1 MKKLIA
7 IALAAGLALICFTSC
22 YTGGPVNKL
31 PSVTAE
37 GDLNTGLAIAG
48 TVSGTSAADGENGKA
63 SGNFNVAAVLVD
75 QDGVI
80 VDCKLDVLQ
89 TELPFTADGQ
99 LAFDGALELPTKN
112 ERGDDYGMKG
122 ASGIGKEW
130 FEQADYL
137 SKYVLGKT
145 ADEVAAMPV
154 GEDGKSTDA
163 DLLAG
168 CTVAVGGYLSVIAE
182 AARNATSRGAA
193 AGDTLG
199 LGIVADTQTNSKAA
213 ADGADGNA
221 EVDVTV
227 VALTRGADGT
237 ITSAV
242 TDAVQAPLAFTAA
255 GEASSDTVTL
265 TTKYA
270 LGNDY
275 HMKDASGIGLEW
287 FEQADAFCAFM
298 RGKTIDQVSGAV
310 TDGYATDAD
319 LKAGCTINMYGF
331 LGAAAKADA
340 NAQA

>member
-22 YTGGPVNKL
+22 YTGGPVDKL
-31 PSVTAE
+31 PDVAVE

-48 TVSGTSAADGENGKA
+48 TVGGTSAADGENGKA
-63 SGNFNVAAVLVD
+63 KGTFNMAAVLVD

-99 LAFDGALELPTKN
+99 LAFDGTLELPTKN
-112 ERGDDYGMKG
+112 ELGEGYNMKEY
-122 ASGIGKEW
+122 SGIGK
-130 FEQADYL
+130 
-137 SKYVLGKT
+137 
-145 ADEVAAMPV
+145 
-154 GEDGKSTDA
+154 
-163 DLLAG
+163 
-168 CTVAVGGYLSVIAE
+168 
-182 AARNATSRGAA
+182 
-193 AGDTLG
+193 
-199 LGIVADTQTNSKAA
+199 
-213 ADGADGNA
+213 
-221 EVDVTV
+221 
-227 VALTRGADGT
+227 
-237 ITSAV
+237 
-242 TDAVQAPLAFTAA
+242 
-255 GEASSDTVTL
+255 
-265 TTKYA
+265 
-270 LGNDY
+270 
-275 HMKDASGIGLEW
+275 EW

>member
-31 PSVTAE
+31 PSVTVE
-37 GDLNTGLAIAG
+37 GDLNTGLAIDG
-48 TVSGTSAADGENGKA
+48 TVSGVSAADGENGKA
-63 SGNFNVAAVLVD
+63 KGTFNMAAVLVD
-75 QDGVI
+75 ESGVI

-99 LAFDGALELPTKN
+99 LAFDGTLELPTKN
-112 ERGDDYGMKG
+112 ELGDNYMMRD
-122 ASGIGKEW
+122 ASPIGKEW
-130 FEQADYL
+130 YEQAEYL

-168 CTVAVGGYLSVIAE
+168 CTVTVSGYLSVIAE

-199 LGIVADTQTNSKAA
+199 LGVVCDTQSKSKPA
-213 ADGADGNA
+213 ADGANGKA
-221 EVDVTV
+221 QVDVTV
-227 VALTRGADGT
+227 MALTRNADGT

-242 TDAVQAPLAFTAA
+242 TDTVQAPVEFTAA
-255 GEASSDTVTL
+255 GEASEEKVAL
-265 TTKYA
+265 VTKYN
-270 LGNDY
+270 LGDDY
-275 HMKDASGIGLEW
+275 QMRDYSGIGKEW
-287 FEQADAFCAFM
+287 FEQADALCAFM
-298 RGKTIDQVSGAV
+298 RGKTIDQLSGAV
-310 TDGYATDAD
+310 TDSYPSDAD
-319 LKAGCTINMYGF
+319 LKAGCTIHMDDF